1 MAGAVAQPARRLL
14 YLVHGAASYYHEAA
28 YSLLSLWR
36 QPGGDAIEIVVVTDD
51 PAPLQ
56 ALIGTPPQLQYLVYT
71 REQRRDWE
79 GALGYIHRMK
89 PCAFRWA
96 IDMLDPDGD
105 RVWAFV
111 DSDTAFTH
119 PPHGW
124 LDAVEQG
131 RVVLHAQEGTIHGN
145 RTHSRSQRR
154 LDDACSRQAI
164 TVRGQAKRISGDAAM
179 WNSGVIGLRASQ
191 RDILSDTLE
200 LIDTLFP
207 ICPIHTVEQ
216 VALSIVLQDRRQ
228 PVRTCEAD
236 VLHYHTFKEFRGDLA
251 RFFEHY
257 QGAGTERL
265 LQGWADIDPS
275 LRIVPKREFNA
286 LPKWR
291 RKLRRYFG
299 GGWKPLPLP
308 WQGHGRE

>member
-1 MAGAVAQPARRLL
+1 MDRSPARRLL
-14 YLVHGAASYYHEAA
+14 YLVHGAASYYQEAA

-36 QPGGDAIEIVVVTDD
+36 HPDTASIEIVVVTDD

-56 ALIGTPPQLQYLVYT
+56 ALIGTPPQLQYLVYSS
-71 REQRRDWE
+71 EQRRHWQ
-79 GALGYIHRMK
+79 GPQGYIHRMK
-89 PCAFRWA
+89 PCAFAWA
-96 IDMLDPDGD
+96 IDTLDSGGD

-111 DSDTAFTH
+111 DSDTAFTR
-119 PPHGW
+119 PPQGW

-131 RVVLHAQEGTIHGN
+131 NIVLHAQEGTVHGN

-154 LDDACSRQAI
+154 LDDTCRRQALMI
-164 TVRGQAKRISGDAAM
+164 RGRAKQVPGDSAM

-191 RDILSDTLE
+191 RDILADTVD

-207 ICPIHTVEQ
+207 ICPIHTIEQ
-216 VALSIVLQDRRQ
+216 VALSLILQDRQ
-228 PVRTCEAD
+228 LSVRTCDAE

-257 QGAGTERL
+257 QSAGTERL

-291 RKLRRYFG
+291 RKLRRYLG

-308 WQGHGRE
+308 W

>member
-1 MAGAVAQPARRLL
+1 MARPERRLL

-28 YSLLSLWR
+28 YSILSLWR
-36 QPGGDAIEIVVVTDD
+36 QPGAADIGIVVVTND
-51 PAPLQ
+51 PAPLR
-56 ALIGTPPQLQYLVYT
+56 ALIGDPPQVRYLVFSP
-71 REQRRDWE
+71 EQRREWQGPID
-79 GALGYIHRMK
+79 YIHRMK
-89 PCAFRWA
+89 PCAFGWA
-96 IDMLDPDGD
+96 IDSLAGEGDP
-105 RVWAFV
+105 VWAFI
-111 DSDTAFTH
+111 DSDTAFTA
-119 PPHGW
+119 PPGRW
-124 LDAVEQG
+124 LEQVEEG
-131 RVVLHAQEGTIHGN
+131 TVVLHAQEGTVRGN

-154 LDDACSRQAI
+154 LDDTCRRQALMI
-164 TVRGQAKRISGDAAM
+164 RGRAKQVSGDSAM

-191 RDILSDTLE
+191 RSILSDTVE

-216 VALSIVLQDRRQ
+216 VALSLILQDRQ
-228 PVRTCEAD
+228 LPVRTCEAE

-275 LRIVPKREFNA
+275 QRIVPKREFNA

-299 GGWKPLPLP
+299 GGWKPLPMP
-308 WQGHGRE
+308 W

>member
-1 MAGAVAQPARRLL
+1 LPAFSKC
-14 YLVHGAASYYHEAA
+14 Y
-28 YSLLSLWR
+28 
-36 QPGGDAIEIVVVTDD
+36 
-51 PAPLQ
+51 
-56 ALIGTPPQLQYLVYT
+56 
-71 REQRRDWE
+71 
-79 GALGYIHRMK
+79 
-89 PCAFRWA
+89 
-96 IDMLDPDGD
+96 

-179 WNSGVIGLRASQ
+179 WNSG
-191 RDILSDTLE
+191 RDWSARQPARHPERHRGADRHAV
-200 LIDTLFP
+200 P

-236 VLHYHTFKEFRGDLA
+236 VLHYHTFKEFRGDP
-251 RFFEHY
+251 
-257 QGAGTERL
+257 GAL
-265 LQGWADIDPS
+265 L
-275 LRIVPKREFNA
+275 
-286 LPKWR
+286 
-291 RKLRRYFG
+291 
-299 GGWKPLPLP
+299 
-308 WQGHGRE
+308 

>member
-1 MAGAVAQPARRLL
+1 
-14 YLVHGAASYYHEAA
+14 
-28 YSLLSLWR
+28 
-36 QPGGDAIEIVVVTDD
+36 
-51 PAPLQ
+51 
-56 ALIGTPPQLQYLVYT
+56 
-71 REQRRDWE
+71 
-79 GALGYIHRMK
+79 MK
-89 PCAFRWA
+89 PCAFAWA
-96 IDMLDPDGD
+96 IDTLDSGGD

-111 DSDTAFTH
+111 DSDTAFTR
-119 PPHGW
+119 PPQGW

-131 RVVLHAQEGTIHGN
+131 NIVLHAQEGTVHGN

-154 LDDACSRQAI
+154 LDDTCRRQALMI
-164 TVRGQAKRISGDAAM
+164 RGRAKQVPGDSAM

-191 RDILSDTLE
+191 RDILADTVD

-207 ICPIHTVEQ
+207 ICPIHTIEQ
-216 VALSIVLQDRRQ
+216 VALSLILQDRQ
-228 PVRTCEAD
+228 LSVRTCDAE

-265 LQGWADIDPS
+265 LEGWADIDPS

-291 RKLRRYFG
+291 RKLRRYLG

-308 WQGHGRE
+308 W

>member
-1 MAGAVAQPARRLL
+1 VDRSPARRLL
-14 YLVHGAASYYHEAA
+14 YLVHGAASYYQEAA

-36 QPGGDAIEIVVVTDD
+36 QPGCDAIEIVVVTDD

-56 ALIGTPPQLQYLVYT
+56 ALIGHPPQMRYLVYSA
-71 REQRRDWE
+71 EQRRAWQGSHD
-79 GALGYIHRMK
+79 YIHRMK
-89 PCAFRWA
+89 PCAFGWA
-96 IDMLDPDGD
+96 IDTLDNSGD
-105 RVWAFV
+105 PVWAFV
-111 DSDTAFTH
+111 DSDTAFTAA
-119 PPHGW
+119 PGRW
-124 LDAVEQG
+124 LGAVAQG

-154 LDDACSRQAI
+154 LDDACRKQAI
-164 TVRGQAKRISGDAAM
+164 TVRGRAKRIDGDTAM

-191 RDILSDTLE
+191 RDILSDTVE

-228 PVRTCEAD
+228 PVLTCESD

-251 RFFEHY
+251 RFFDHY
-257 QGAGTERL
+257 RGAGTERL

-291 RKLRRYFG
+291 RKLRRYLG

-308 WQGHGRE
+308 W

>member
-1 MAGAVAQPARRLL
+1 VAGAVAQPARRLL

-36 QPGGDAIEIVVVTDD
+36 QPGGDAVEIVVVTDD

-56 ALIGTPPQLQYLVYT
+56 ALIGHVSQLRYLAYSAD
-71 REQRRDWE
+71 QRRAWM
-79 GALGYIHRMK
+79 GPHGYIHRMK
-89 PCAFRWA
+89 PCVFGWA
-96 IDMLDPDGD
+96 IDTLDNSGD
-105 RVWAFV
+105 PVWAFV
-111 DSDTAFTH
+111 DSDTAFTAA
-119 PPHGW
+119 PGRW

-131 RVVLHAQEGTIHGN
+131 CVVLHAQEGTIHGN

-154 LDDACSRQAI
+154 LDDACRKQAI
-164 TVRGQAKRISGDAAM
+164 AVRGQAKRISGDTAM

-191 RDILSDTLE
+191 RDILSDTVD

-228 PVRTCEAD
+228 PVVTCEND

-257 QGAGTERL
+257 GGSQIPDL
-265 LQGWADIDPS
+265 LKAWPDVDPS

-308 WQGHGRE
+308 W